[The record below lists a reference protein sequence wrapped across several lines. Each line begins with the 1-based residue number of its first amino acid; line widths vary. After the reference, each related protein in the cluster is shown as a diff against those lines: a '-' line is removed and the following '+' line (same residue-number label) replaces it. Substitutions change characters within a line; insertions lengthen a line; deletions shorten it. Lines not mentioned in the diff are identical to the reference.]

1 MRQTDYVILGLLGER
16 PMSGYEIKKV
26 VDIRFG
32 FFWNESF
39 GQIFPALKRLSE
51 EGLIAEADAEEK
63 GGHSRKLYRATPNGV
78 AALQSW
84 LAQPVEKET
93 YRLEILLKL
102 YFSTYADPDVMLGHL
117 SAFEESHLRQL
128 EILNLFQKELEGI
141 LDLDENHREILRV
154 IDCGQKVNR
163 AYLDWS
169 RETTAYLEKKKGSL
183 ASPARAQ
190 TE

>member
-39 GQIFPALKRLSE
+39 GQIFPSLKRLFE
-51 EGLIAEADAEEK
+51 EGLITEAEAEEK
-63 GGHSRKLYRATPNGV
+63 GGHSRKLYRATPSGV

-102 YFSTYADPDVMLGHL
+102 YFSTYADPAVMLGHL
-117 SAFEESHLRQL
+117 AAFEESHLRQL

-141 LDLDENHREILRV
+141 LDADENHREILRV

-169 RETTAYLEKKKGSL
+169 RETTEYLEKKKGSRL
-183 ASPARAQ
+183 AQASTQ
-190 TE
+190 TN

>member
-39 GQIFPALKRLSE
+39 GQIFPSLKRLFE
-51 EGLIAEADAEEK
+51 EGLIAEAEAEQN

-78 AALQSW
+78 TELQNW

-102 YFSTYADPDVMLGHL
+102 YYSTYADPAVMLEHL
-117 SAFEESHLRQL
+117 AAFEESHLRQL

-141 LDLDENHREILRV
+141 LDADENHREILRV

-169 RETTAYLEKKKGSL
+169 RETMEYLKKKKGSL
-183 ASPARAQ
+183 AAPTP
-190 TE
+190 TENE

>member
-39 GQIFPALKRLSE
+39 GQIFPSLKRLFE
-51 EGLIAEADAEEK
+51 EGLIAEAEAEEK
-63 GGHSRKLYRATPNGV
+63 SSHSRNLYRATPNGV

-117 SAFEESHLRQL
+117 AAFEESHLRQM

-163 AYLDWS
+163 AYLDWC
-169 RETTAYLEKKKGSL
+169 RETTAYLKKKKGSL
-183 ASPARAQ
+183 ASTAQAQ

>member
-39 GQIFPALKRLSE
+39 GQIFPSLKRLFE
-51 EGLIAEADAEEK
+51 EGLIAEAEAEVK
-63 GGHSRKLYRATPNGV
+63 GGHSRKLYCATPNGV

-117 SAFEESHLRQL
+117 AAFEESHLRQL

-141 LDLDENHREILRV
+141 LDADENHREILRV

-169 RETTAYLEKKKGSL
+169 RETIAYLEKKISSL
-183 ASPARAQ
+183 AAPAQAR

>member
-39 GQIFPALKRLSE
+39 GQIFPSLRRLFE
-51 EGLIAEADAEEK
+51 EGLIAEADTEEK

-117 SAFEESHLRQL
+117 AVFEESHLRQL
-128 EILNLFQKELEGI
+128 EVLNLFQKELEGI

-169 RETTAYLEKKKGSL
+169 RETIAYLKKKKGSL

>member
-39 GQIFPALKRLSE
+39 GQIFPSLKRLLE
-51 EGLIAEADAEEK
+51 EGLISEAEAEQK

-78 AALQSW
+78 AALQNW

-102 YFSTYADPDVMLGHL
+102 YFSTYADPCVMLEHL
-117 SAFEESHLRQL
+117 AAFEESHLRQL
-128 EILNLFQKELEGI
+128 EILNLFQKELEDI
-141 LDLDENHREILRV
+141 LDADENHREILRV

-169 RETTAYLEKKKGSL
+169 RETMEYLEKKKSAL
-183 ASPARAQ
+183 AAQ
-190 TE
+190 IPKQTD

>member
-39 GQIFPALKRLSE
+39 GQIFPSLKRLFE
-51 EGLIAEADAEEK
+51 EGLIAEADVEEK

-163 AYLDWS
+163 AYLDWC
-169 RETTAYLEKKKGSL
+169 RETTAYLKKKKGSL
-183 ASPARAQ
+183 ASTAQAQ

>member
-39 GQIFPALKRLSE
+39 GQIFPSLKRLFE
-51 EGLIAEADAEEK
+51 EGLIAEAEAEEK
-63 GGHSRKLYRATPNGV
+63 GGHSRKRYRATPNGV
-78 AALQSW
+78 TALQSW
-84 LAQPVEKET
+84 LTQPVEKET

-102 YFSTYADPDVMLGHL
+102 YFSTYADPAVMLGHL
-117 SAFEESHLRQL
+117 AAFEESHLRQL

-169 RETTAYLEKKKGSL
+169 RETIEYLEKKKGFFS
-183 ASPARAQ
+183 AP
-190 TE
+190 TPTKTN

>member
-16 PMSGYEIKKV
+16 PMSGYQIKKV

-39 GQIFPALKRLSE
+39 GQIFPALKRLAE
-51 EGLIAEADAEEK
+51 EGLITEAETARE
-63 GGHSRKLYRATPNGV
+63 GGHSPKLYRATPNGV

-84 LAQPVEKET
+84 LAMPVEKET

-102 YFSTYADPDVMLGHL
+102 YFSTYADPAVMLGHL

-169 RETTAYLEKKKGSL
+169 RETIAYLEKKKGLL
-183 ASPARAQ
+183 AAPPKK
-190 TE
+190 

>member
-39 GQIFPALKRLSE
+39 GQIFPALKRLAQ
-51 EGLIAEADAEEK
+51 EGLIAETDSGEQ
-63 GGHSRKLYRATPNGV
+63 GGHSRKRYRATPAGMD
-78 AALQSW
+78 ALTRW
-84 LAQPVEKET
+84 LAMPVEKET

-102 YFSTYADPDVMLGHL
+102 YFSTYADPAVMLGHL

-128 EILNLFQKELEGI
+128 EILNLFQKELEDI

-169 RETTAYLEKKKGSL
+169 RETMEYLEKKKESL
-183 ASPARAQ
+183 ATPNPKQ
-190 TE
+190 TD

>member
-1 MRQTDYVILGLLGER
+1 M
-16 PMSGYEIKKV
+16 
-26 VDIRFG
+26 
-32 FFWNESF
+32 
-39 GQIFPALKRLSE
+39 
-51 EGLIAEADAEEK
+51 
-63 GGHSRKLYRATPNGV
+63 
-78 AALQSW
+78 
-84 LAQPVEKET
+84 EKET

-102 YFSTYADPDVMLGHL
+102 YFSTYADPCVMLEHL
-117 SAFEESHLRQL
+117 AAFEESHLRQL

-169 RETTAYLEKKKGSL
+169 RETIAYLEKKKGSL
-183 ASPARAQ
+183 ASPAQAQ

>member
-39 GQIFPALKRLSE
+39 GQIFPALKRLFE

-102 YFSTYADPDVMLGHL
+102 YFSTYADPDVMLGHV

-169 RETTAYLEKKKGSL
+169 RETIAYLEKKKGSL
-183 ASPARAQ
+183 ASPAQAQ

>member
-39 GQIFPALKRLSE
+39 GQIFPALKRLFE
-51 EGLIAEADAEEK
+51 EGLIAEAVAEEK

-102 YFSTYADPDVMLGHL
+102 YFSTYADPDVMLGHV

-163 AYLDWS
+163 AYLDWC

-183 ASPARAQ
+183 ASPAQAQ

>member
-39 GQIFPALKRLSE
+39 GQIFPALKRLAKQ
-51 EGLIAEADAEEK
+51 GLIEETDSGAE
-63 GGHSRKLYRATPNGV
+63 GGHSRKLYRATPSGV
-78 AALQSW
+78 AALQNW
-84 LAQPVEKET
+84 LALPVEKET

-102 YFSTYADPDVMLGHL
+102 YFSTYADPGVMLRHL
-117 SAFEESHLRQL
+117 AAFEESHLRQL

-141 LDLDENHREILRV
+141 LDADENHREILRV

-169 RETTAYLEKKKGSL
+169 RETMEYLEKKKGSL
-183 ASPARAQ
+183 AAQ
-190 TE
+190 IPTQTD